1 MENVILFFGVRS
13 FRFENKL
20 KSYLLASNSKTW
32 KDLEIRELLLRFRF
46 LSRRKESTRIDF
58 IVKMYN
64 EFLRTKGLI
73 LFELDFRVIWCW
85 KMYYM

>member
-1 MENVILFFGVRS
+1 MENVILFFGVQS

-20 KSYLLASNSKTW
+20 KSYLLASNSKIW

-64 EFLRTKGLI
+64 AKFLGTKGLI
-73 LFELDFRVIWCW
+73 LFELDFRVI
-85 KMYYM
+85 

>member
-1 MENVILFFGVRS
+1 MENVILFFGVQS

-64 EFLRTKGLI
+64 VKFLGTKGLI
-73 LFELDFRVIWCW
+73 LFELDFRVI
-85 KMYYM
+85 

>member
-1 MENVILFFGVRS
+1 MENVILFFGVQS

-20 KSYLLASNSKTW
+20 KSYLLASNSKIW

-64 EFLRTKGLI
+64 VKFLGTKGLI
-73 LFELDFRVIWCW
+73 LFELDFRVI
-85 KMYYM
+85 

>member
-73 LFELDFRVIWCW
+73 LFELDFI
-85 KMYYM
+85 

>member
-32 KDLEIRELLLRFRF
+32 KDLEIRELLDLDFF
-46 LSRRKESTRIDF
+46 LVARNPLE
-58 IVKMYN
+58 
-64 EFLRTKGLI
+64 LI
-73 LFELDFRVIWCW
+73 LLLKCR
-85 KMYYM
+85 M

>member
-13 FRFENKL
+13 FCFENKL

-73 LFELDFRVIWCW
+73 LFELDFRVI
-85 KMYYM
+85 

>member
-1 MENVILFFGVRS
+1 MENVILFFGVQS

-58 IVKMYN
+58 IVKM
-64 EFLRTKGLI
+64 
-73 LFELDFRVIWCW
+73 
-85 KMYYM
+85 

>member
-58 IVKMYN
+58 IVKIYN

-73 LFELDFRVIWCW
+73 LFELDFRVI
-85 KMYYM
+85 

>member
-73 LFELDFRVIWCW
+73 LFELDFRVI
-85 KMYYM
+85 